1 MKSVSQQEE
10 QVPLSKLKT
19 CPSNSLQKQL
29 GKLQL
34 PTSEKRHISNYLVS
48 TALLT
53 FWERFVSQTCL
64 LASQTLFS
72 HSSEVHLE
80 KHLFPPSSCNQCAK
94 RNLFSNRYNISLSI
108 ITIYIVLIMKLQG
121 LIMKGRCCQSLN
133 SDFPVVSSLSSI
145 TSFFV
150 S

>member
-1 MKSVSQQEE
+1 MH
-10 QVPLSKLKT
+10 T
-19 CPSNSLQKQL
+19 
-29 GKLQL
+29 
-34 PTSEKRHISNYLVS
+34 SNYLVS
-48 TALLT
+48 TAWLT
-53 FWERFVSQTCL
+53 FWERFASQTCL

-80 KHLFPPSSCNQCAK
+80 KHLFPPSSCNWCAK

-133 SDFPVVSSLSSI
+133 SDFPVVSSLGSI

-150 S
+150 SWIQGPLPFQSNKEGKIWGNGEK